1 MDPSSQLQDSA
12 VLVPVYRGADG
23 RLTLLIVRRTEY
35 GIHGGQLAFPGGKFS
50 DGDQNMLATALRE
63 TREEVGIQ
71 ESSVQVLA
79 QLPVVDTSTTG
90 FRIYPFLGR
99 VERPDGDWWFEPR
112 EVAEVIEVAAEDL
125 ARPEAYG
132 ESVEKFDMLPEPIR
146 ISYYNVGPHRL
157 WGASYRIVTP
167 LLPRLLDG
175 EWDI

>member
-1 MDPSSQLQDSA
+1 MNQPRLQDSA
-12 VLVPVYRGADG
+12 VLVPVYRNGDG
-23 RLTLLIVRRTEY
+23 RLNILIVLRTNY
-35 GIHGGQLAFPGGKFS
+35 GIHGGQLAFPGGKFG
-50 DGDQNMLATALRE
+50 DGDATMLDTALRE

-79 QLPVVDTSTTG
+79 QLPVVDTVTTG

-112 EVAEVIEVAAEDL
+112 EVAEVIEVDVEDL
-125 ARPEAYG
+125 ARPQVHG
-132 ESVEKFDMLPEPIR
+132 ESVEKFDLLPEPIR

-167 LLPRLLDG
+167 LLPRLLAG